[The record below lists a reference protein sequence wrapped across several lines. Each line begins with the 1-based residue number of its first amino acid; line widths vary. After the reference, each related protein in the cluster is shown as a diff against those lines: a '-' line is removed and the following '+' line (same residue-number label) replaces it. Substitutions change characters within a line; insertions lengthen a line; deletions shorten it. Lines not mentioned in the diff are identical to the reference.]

1 MTLHP
6 FLIKRGNVTG
16 YNGFKRITGTKMH
29 AAVESNGFP
38 ISILLSPANE
48 HDSTKCIDVTGS
60 ISDYLDDDSIQQIEP
75 VYADKMMQNTS
86 ECVCGIEILHIASH
100 TK

>member
-1 MTLHP
+1 
-6 FLIKRGNVTG
+6 
-16 YNGFKRITGTKMH
+16 MH
-29 AAVESNGFP
+29 AAVEGNGFP

-48 HDSTKCIDVTGS
+48 HDSTKCMDVTGS

-86 ECVCGIEILHIASH
+86 ECICGCGIEILHVASH